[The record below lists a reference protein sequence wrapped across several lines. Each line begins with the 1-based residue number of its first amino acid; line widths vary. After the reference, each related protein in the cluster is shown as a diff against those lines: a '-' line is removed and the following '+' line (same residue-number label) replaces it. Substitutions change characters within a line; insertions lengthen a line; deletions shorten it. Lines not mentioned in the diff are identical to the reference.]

1 MTPPAIRNVAII
13 AHVDHGKTT
22 LVDAMLKQ
30 SGIFREKQVVPDR
43 VMDSIDL
50 EREKGITIMAK
61 NAAVVYRGVKIN
73 IVDTP
78 GHADFGGEVERTLKM
93 VDGVLLL
100 VDASEGP
107 LPQTRFVLKK
117 ALEQE
122 LPVVLVVNK
131 VDRPDARAGEVI
143 NEVYDLFIDLDAAEG
158 QLDFPILLTNARA
171 GTAREPD
178 GEGSSDLRPL
188 FDRILSH
195 IPPPAGDPG
204 GVLQLL
210 VTHLDYSDYVGRLA
224 VGRIVHGNVRAGEMV
239 AVCGK
244 EGAVERVKVTV
255 LYVFDGLSR
264 KEVGEAS
271 AGDIVALAGAEG
283 ATIGDTL
290 SDAENPRALPRIAV
304 DEPTVSMVFS
314 INTSPFAGQEGSLV
328 TSRKLRERL
337 EKELLGNV
345 ALQVDFS
352 GTDSFT
358 VMGRGELQLAI
369 LIEMMRREGFEIS
382 VSRPEVVTRTKD
394 GVLLEPVE
402 LLFLDVPEVYLGAVT
417 QGLGTRRA
425 KMVRMINPGRGRARI
440 EYRIPSRGLIGF
452 RSEFLTETRGTGL
465 LNHLFD
471 GYEPWQGA
479 IRDRVAGA
487 LVADREGRTTAYA
500 LYHLQ
505 PRGTLFLGEG
515 ERVYEGMIVGENSRP
530 VDMDVNATKEKKL
543 TNIRAAGADEA
554 LRLVPPRIMSLE
566 KAIEYINA
574 DELVEVTPKAI
585 RLRKKILVAGRRPK
599 KKEQAAGTNERLPRG
614 GGKSAGKSAV
624 GDA

>member
-1 MTPPAIRNVAII
+1 MTSLAIRNVAII

-22 LVDAMLKQ
+22 LVDAMLRQ
-30 SGIFREKQVVPDR
+30 SGIFRENQAVPDR

-61 NAAVVYRGVKIN
+61 NASVVYRGVKIN

-93 VDGVLLL
+93 VDGALLL

-117 ALEQE
+117 ALELD
-122 LPVVLVVNK
+122 LPVVLAVNK
-131 VDRPDARAGEVI
+131 VDRPDARIGGVI
-143 NEVYDLFIDLDAAEG
+143 NEVYDLFIDLDAVED
-158 QLDFPILLTNARA
+158 QLEFPILLTNARA
-171 GTAREPD
+171 GAARERD
-178 GEGSSDLRPL
+178 GKESHDLRPL
-188 FDRILSH
+188 FERILSH
-195 IPPPAGDPG
+195 IPPPSGDPA
-204 GVLQLL
+204 GVLQFL

-224 VGRIVHGNVRAGEMV
+224 VGRVFHGTVRVGETV
-239 AVCGK
+239 SVCGK
-244 EGAVERVKVTV
+244 GNAGVKAKITA
-255 LYVFDGLSR
+255 LYAYDGLSR
-264 KEVGEAS
+264 KKVREAF
-271 AGDIVALAGAEG
+271 AGDIVALAGAEQ

-290 SDAENPRALPRIAV
+290 SEAESPRALPRIAV
-304 DEPTVSMVFS
+304 DEPTVSMAFS
-314 INTSPFAGQEGSLV
+314 VNTSPFAGREGSLL

-337 EKELLGNV
+337 ERELLGNV
-345 ALQVDFS
+345 ALRIDFS

-369 LIEMMRREGFEIS
+369 LIEMMRREGFELS
-382 VSRPEVVTRTKD
+382 VSRPEVVTRTEN

-402 LLFLDVPEVYLGAVT
+402 ILFLDIPEVFLGAVA
-417 QGLGTRRA
+417 QSVGSRRG
-425 KMVRMINPGRGRARI
+425 KMVKMANPGQGRVRL

-471 GYEPWQGA
+471 GYDPWQGV
-479 IRDRVAGA
+479 IRERVAGA
-487 LVADREGRTTAYA
+487 LVADRTGRSTAYA

-505 PRGTLFLGEG
+505 PRGTLFLEEG
-515 ERVYEGMIVGENSRP
+515 VHVYEGMIIGENSRP
-530 VDMDVNATKEKKL
+530 VDMDVNVTKEKKL

-554 LRLVPPRIMSLE
+554 LRLIPPRVMSLE
-566 KAIEYINA
+566 KSLEFINE
-574 DELVEVTPKAI
+574 DELVEVTPGTI
-585 RLRKKILVAGRRPK
+585 RIRKKILAANRRPK
-599 KKEQAAGTNERLPRG
+599 KKEERGAGASGDSPPG
-614 GGKSAGKSAV
+614 AKSAGKPVV

>member
-1 MTPPAIRNVAII
+1 MPPPAIRNVAII

-22 LVDAMLKQ
+22 LVDAMLWQ
-30 SGIFREKQVVPDR
+30 SGIFRENQAVPDR

-61 NAAVVYRGVKIN
+61 NASVIYRGVKIN

-93 VDGVLLL
+93 VDGALLL

-117 ALEQE
+117 ALERE
-122 LPVVLVVNK
+122 LPVVLAVNK
-131 VDRPDARAGEVI
+131 VDRPDARIGEVI
-143 NEVYDLFIDLDAAEG
+143 NEVYDLLIDLDATEG
-158 QLDFPILLTNARA
+158 QLEFPILLTNARA
-171 GTAREPD
+171 GTARERD
-178 GEGSSDLRPL
+178 GGESSDLRPL

-195 IPPPAGDPG
+195 IPPPSGDPS

-224 VGRIVHGNVRAGEMV
+224 VGRIFHGTVRAGETV
-239 AVCGK
+239 SVCGK
-244 EGAVERVKVTV
+244 EGSAEKVKVTV
-255 LYVFDGLSR
+255 LYSYDGLSR
-264 KEVGEAS
+264 NEVGEAS

-283 ATIGDTL
+283 ATIGDTV
-290 SDAENPRALPRIAV
+290 SDAENPRPLPRIAV

-314 INTSPFAGQEGSLV
+314 INTSPFAGQEGTLV

-337 EKELLGNV
+337 ERELLGNV
-345 ALQVDFS
+345 ALRVDFS

-369 LIEMMRREGFEIS
+369 LIEMMRREGFELS
-382 VSRPEVVTRTKD
+382 VSRPEVVTRTQN

-402 LLFLDVPEVYLGAVT
+402 LLFLDVPEPYLGAVT
-417 QGLGTRRA
+417 QSVGGRRG
-425 KMVRMINPGRGRARI
+425 KMVKMVNPGQGRVRL
-440 EYRIPSRGLIGF
+440 EYRISSRGLIGF

-465 LNHLFD
+465 MNHLFD
-471 GYEPWQGA
+471 GHEPWQGV
-479 IRDRVAGA
+479 IRDRVAGV
-487 LVADREGRTTAYA
+487 LVADRAGRSTAYA

-505 PRGTLFLGEG
+505 PRGTLFIGEG
-515 ERVYEGMIVGENSRP
+515 ERVYEGMVIGENSRP

-554 LRLVPPRIMSLE
+554 LRLIPPRVMSLE
-566 KAIEYINA
+566 KAIEFINE
-574 DELVEVTPKAI
+574 DELVEVTPGSV
-585 RLRKKILVAGRRPK
+585 RLRKKILAAGRRPRR
-599 KKEQAAGTNERLPRG
+599 KE
-614 GGKSAGKSAV
+614 
-624 GDA
+624 